1 MKDYLFYNIPKDSVD
16 FGQFRGRYNIY
27 LLCRKGQVC
36 FYQSNKKIEAREW
49 DFVVW
54 PRSKRYD
61 SISFSEDV
69 DADALLVSDYFLDLY
84 KPETA
89 WDIPGF
95 KYLKTHPVLHLVED
109 DHDEQSHIGGVFNQ
123 LKERIEYRQLIFEE
137 EVVGNLLRVILYD
150 IWCIVDRTVL
160 VTDNS
165 DLPLK
170 HFGDFLYEAQHRC
183 GEKRDVAS
191 YARLMELTPK
201 YLTELSN
208 QVTGRPAS
216 DWIDHYA
223 ARLLRKELSAKD
235 VPFTDI
241 AKIMKFSSLP
251 AFSRY
256 VKRVLGCSPSEYRES
271 LKHKGKLY

>member
-16 FGQFRGRYNIY
+16 LGQFRGLYNIY

-36 FYQSNKKIEAREW
+36 FHQSNKKIEAKEW

-69 DADALLVSDYFLDLY
+69 DADVFLVSDYFLDLY

-109 DHDEQSHIGGVFNQ
+109 DHDEQSHIGGVFDQ

-137 EVVGNLLRVILYD
+137 EVIGNLLRVVLYD
-150 IWCIVDRTVL
+150 IWCIVDRTAL
-160 VTDNS
+160 VTDNTN
-165 DLPLK
+165 LPLK
-170 HFGDFLYEAQHRC
+170 HFGDFLYEAQHYC
-183 GEKRDVAS
+183 GEQRDVAS
-191 YARLMELTPK
+191 YARKMEISSK

-208 QVTGRPAS
+208 LVTGRPAS

-235 VPFTDI
+235 VPLTEI
-241 AKIMKFSSLP
+241 AKKMKFSSLP

-256 VKRVLGCSPSEYRES
+256 VKRVLGCSPTVYRES